1 MRKELLFA
9 FTAFF
14 FMSLSAITGAYALEN
29 EEQEK
34 NVLQETKDINGD
46 GKQETIGLNGIL
58 SEEENDFYT
67 RLTIQI
73 TDSKEQKSVQEVDG
87 GFNPQLELIDLDG
100 DGTDE
105 MFLTLAENERGSKKR
120 FAIYDYDGTKI
131 REASIPEL
139 PVMTSSFKEDYKAE
153 LVIEG
158 IKTYNFDL
166 YERKNT
172 YEQLGLYQNGHLN
185 ESTELIISPFSQLKP
200 SSYKQK
206 LTLEGKQMISGIA
219 PVDKIAYLETVWTNK
234 DNTWKLEKIKV
245 KEISKK

>member
-1 MRKELLFA
+1 
-9 FTAFF
+9 
-14 FMSLSAITGAYALEN
+14 MSLSAITGAYALEN

-34 NVLQETKDINGD
+34 NVLQEQKDINGD

-120 FAIYDYDGTKI
+120 FAIYDYDGTMIK
-131 REASIPEL
+131 EASIPEL

>member
-34 NVLQETKDINGD
+34 NVLQEQKDINGD

-120 FAIYDYDGTKI
+120 FAIYDYDGTMIK
-131 REASIPEL
+131 EASIPEL